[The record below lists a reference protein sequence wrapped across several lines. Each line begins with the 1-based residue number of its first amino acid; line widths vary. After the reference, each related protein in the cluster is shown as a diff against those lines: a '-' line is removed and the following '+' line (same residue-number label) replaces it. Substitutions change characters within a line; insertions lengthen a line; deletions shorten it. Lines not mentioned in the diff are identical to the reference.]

1 MRVLHNLVNVF
12 QGLTSS
18 RPNPK
23 MQYPNTK
30 MIYQL
35 QETCESIF
43 DYWPKHRY
51 FILFTSLGLLHTYMW
66 VWQKLA
72 NVVMLFILGHMCRF
86 FFCGEN
92 PMIIFNIYMRLL
104 WMWVKQTHIG
114 HKWQVHGS
122 QSIWYTKH
130 KHMGH
135 NTYDTQKN

>member
-1 MRVLHNLVNVF
+1 MFFKDWLVQDPIPKCNTQIQKWYIKCKKHVNQYLIIDLNIGISF
-12 QGLTSS
+12 CS
-18 RPNPK
+18 RKKSP
-23 MQYPNTK
+23 
-30 MIYQL
+30 
-35 QETCESIF
+35 
-43 DYWPKHRY
+43 
-51 FILFTSLGLLHTYMW
+51 GLLHTYMW
-66 VWQKLA
+66 VLQKLA

-92 PMIIFNIYMRLL
+92 PMIIFNIYMWLL

-135 NTYDTQKN
+135 NTYDTHKN